1 VRQYAVLVIG
11 LIAAA
16 LFMRLGV
23 WQLDR
28 LGERRGRNSRL
39 AARLAAPPVGLGDA
53 GWDTGEVDSLRYR
66 RAQAAG
72 VFDFTR
78 EIVVT
83 GRSVRGAPG
92 VSVVTP
98 LVVGPDR
105 AVLVERGWTAS
116 ADGRT
121 VQLASLRERDT
132 ATVEGVL
139 LLPAEPRVPGAGGT
153 AWPRYLRRPLPR
165 ALQGAYPYQLHPLLL
180 RRTAHPVEAP
190 VALRAV
196 PAPPLT
202 EGPHLSYAVQWFA
215 FATIAIVGSVLLYL
229 KTRREAGAEGGV
241 AQFY

>member
-98 LVVGPDR
+98 LVVAPDR

-121 VQLASLRERDT
+121 VQLASLRER
-132 ATVEGVL
+132 
-139 LLPAEPRVPGAGGT
+139 GAGGT